1 MKIEVSKLGKNK
13 ITKVVTV
20 FTIIFVILTL
30 VSVFQNFIMPIYPLS
45 KLQKQ
50 IGRSNSI
57 GIIGGADGPTA
68 IYVANKSSVYI
79 FIAIFALLS
88 ITGVLYLFHIKKVVK

>member
-1 MKIEVSKLGKNK
+1 MNK
-13 ITKVVTV
+13 EKVVGV
-20 FTIIFVILTL
+20 ITIISAIVTL
-30 VSVFQNFIMPIYPLS
+30 VSELFYFILPFILSHSFQLTS
-45 KLQKQ
+45 GKS
-50 IGRSNSI
+50 GSI